1 MRRAGL
7 PECACEVAL
16 GGEHHLG
23 RAEAAECAAR
33 EGVGTEHAPI
43 DEYVGRLVTERG
55 VQHAAVELAT
65 EPPAA
70 ADIRNIV
77 GLGLPEAMTRL
88 FPALDEELRNEL
100 SRAYS
105 RHFSSPDRGPPL
117 LFEGAVETLERLR
130 ARGIELA
137 VATGKSRRGLDR
149 VLGALGLADFFEATR
164 CADETRSKPHPQ
176 MVLEIMKARG
186 KCRDEVLVIGDSEFD
201 LAMARQAGVRS
212 VGVSFGVHDSD
223 RLAAYRPLA
232 IIDQLPQL
240 LDLEVFAP

>member
-1 MRRAGL
+1 MIAIFDWDGTL
-7 PECACEVAL
+7 CDSI
-16 GGEHHLG
+16 EHIV
-23 RAEAAECAAR
+23 CSM
-33 EGVGTEHAPI
+33 
-43 DEYVGRLVTERG
+43 
-55 VQHAAVELAT
+55 QHAAVELAT

-70 ADIRNIV
+70 ADIRDIV